1 MYRRSQNIYILSL
14 LLILSF
20 SQLTAQI
27 PNGVLH
33 GRVSRV
39 SRFEFGVY
47 NSGLLY
53 GDYYVPPP
61 PLTVI
66 AVGFAPDRT
75 HWPRGSDYFNSCL
88 WSDFKGLIFLAKKDG
103 EYYYRETSSE
113 IAQRPKDFD
122 RGPFGGMV
130 PGRIGDPNAG
140 YDERYGGIGW
150 KYVDDRDYIVYSSM
164 DYDSNGVDISG
175 NNYNDW
181 PIRYVNGSEKYVA
194 NYLERPQF
202 KPVYKSDEDFFTIY
216 KDTDT
221 RAYRDFQKSRP
232 LELEVH
238 QYVYTWGSKGLK
250 DAIIFRFD
258 YINKSNT
265 QLDSC
270 YFVWEPGVEYGTPLT
285 RSSGIWRESYPTKI
299 LFDKSKSIVYEI
311 PFDTIQWGGY
321 QARWA
326 ITPYPPTLGH
336 KILFSPVG
344 YNGEK
349 GGTKE
354 ADCDRKFIDQ
364 RGSIHSFYHYFL
376 DTTIFNDTVRSE
388 EIFYR
393 RLIQNKI
400 DFPVPNGFYISRTPV
415 LLSTTFKLPA
425 GDTARFVTSMVFAV
439 DSTKARL
446 VSDMVKRVYES
457 GLKTPSPPDPPIVKA
472 KALNRGVYLEWDKS
486 AEASIDPIIPDSIS
500 KAFVG
505 YRIYRSAKEIG
516 PYILLKEWKGDTL
529 AHDYFDKGEDIGGLK
544 NNVTYYYKV
553 TSFDAGDASID
564 LESMESPAVEGK
576 NLIVITPSTASSNY
590 SAPNSQGTQTNGT
603 LGDIGTIT
611 LTPTN
616 VTNYKTFFEDRP
628 LQVNLTSITNGNKYF
643 FPVTIKD
650 TLFNRVHNDIIDIN
664 LYVHG
669 TNETKGIKLGTA
681 IIKDVF
687 GLNGANLE
695 VQYKFEQL
703 ADSFLVKG
711 TIQSTTGADVPV
723 ITQDSLN
730 YSGITDYSPYTSASK
745 NISVRFTGSGMDT
758 ASFLFKRIIPY
769 LTIEIYDETSGERID
784 TGYTFTAYGMK
795 AGTSTSYSGKSNRY
809 YLSGLQSNNE
819 TWEFGHVLRYYNS
832 RVVFDYTDMGVGSGK
847 SGQQLF
853 WGSVHKRGTKDFT
866 VGDRVDISWS
876 GGVKANFPRDA
887 VVTITSKPTYTSTVT
902 DQIMDKI
909 RIVPNPYLV
918 RHEAQRGTTEL
929 YFNYLPDECTIRIYT
944 IALDLVKTIHHAG
957 SSREVWDLQTEGGQ
971 LVASQM
977 LYAYIEAPNGA
988 KTIKKFSVIVGQ

>member
-1 MYRRSQNIYILSL
+1 MLKRSIQYILGFLFIFPFSE
-14 LLILSF
+14 LS
-20 SQLTAQI
+20 AQI
-27 PNGVLH
+27 PNGILH
-33 GRVSRV
+33 GRVSRN
-39 SRFEFGVY
+39 SGYEFAVY

-53 GDYYVPPP
+53 GDYFLTPPQV
-61 PLTVI
+61 TGYEGY
-66 AVGFAPDRT
+66 AAARAN
-75 HWPRGSDYFNSCL
+75 WPRGSDYLNSCIWL
-88 WSDFKGLIFLAKKDG
+88 PMKGLIFLAKREG
-103 EYYYRETSSE
+103 GYYYREATAE
-113 IAQRPKDFD
+113 NLWPRRLDIVH
-122 RGPFGGMV
+122 GPFWGMV

-150 KYVDDRDYIVYSSM
+150 KYVDDRDYIVYSSL

-181 PIRYVNGSEKYVA
+181 PIRNVNGAEKYIA
-194 NYLERPQF
+194 DYLERSQF
-202 KPVYKSDEDFFTIY
+202 KPVYKSDEDLFTTY

-221 RAYRDFQKSRP
+221 RVYRDFQKGRP

-238 QYVYTWGSKGLK
+238 QYVYTWGSRGLK

-270 YFVWEPGVEYGTPLT
+270 YFVWDPGVEYGIPPQAT
-285 RSSGIWRESYPTKI
+285 GWRDFYPIKISFNQSESIIYQ
-299 LFDKSKSIVYEI
+299 I
-311 PFDTIQWGGY
+311 PFDTLSSIFQYSWT
-321 QARWA
+321 

-349 GGTKE
+349 GGIKD
-354 ADCDRKFIDQ
+354 AGYSNRFLIQ
-364 RGSIHSFYHYFL
+364 RGTYDINQIFY
-376 DTTIFNDTVRSE
+376 DTTIFDDTIRSE
-388 EIFYR
+388 EIFYK
-393 RLIQNKI
+393 RLIQNKNLFLI
-400 DFPVPNGFYISRTPV
+400 PNRRDLVETPI